1 MNHLARIQQNF
12 ERHRR
17 NRAWYGPTIGQ
28 LIDKVT
34 AETAVTAV
42 PGGHSIWQILL
53 HATLWREIV
62 RNALDGEPYT
72 MPSEEQNWPVLEDQ
86 SEAAWEKAR
95 TDFHRSNDAF
105 ALLISMLNEEKLDAI
120 VDDQKFT
127 VSEAIHGIFE
137 HDAYHA
143 GQIAI
148 LIASCDVRMPGTS

>member
-1 MNHLARIQQNF
+1 MNHVARIQQNF
-12 ERHRR
+12 ERYRR

-28 LIDKVT
+28 LVDKVS
-34 AETAVTAV
+34 AEKAGAAV

-62 RNALDGEPYT
+62 RKALDGEPYT
-72 MPSEEQNWPVLEDQ
+72 MPSEEQNWSVPEDQ
-86 SEAAWEKAR
+86 SEAAWERAR
-95 TDFHRSNDAF
+95 ADFHRSNDAF
-105 ALLISMLNEEKLDAI
+105 AMLISMLNEDKLDAL
-120 VDDQKFT
+120 VADQKFT

-148 LIASCDVRMPGTS
+148 LIASSDARMPGTS